1 MSHDATAT
9 PKTPRANKPPSITRN
24 TRAPVS
30 VRLPPEFK
38 ALCDRAGMTMA
49 QVIQSFAA
57 DLCAIAP
64 LTKKT
69 KYVSKGAAAQAAA
82 RAYYAAAYG
91 QARTDQRDGA

>member
-1 MSHDATAT
+1 MSHDDTSTAKPART
-9 PKTPRANKPPSITRN
+9 YKPPRITRN

-30 VRLPPEFK
+30 LRLPPEFK

-64 LTKKT
+64 LSKQT
-69 KYVSKGAAAQAAA
+69 KYVSKGVQAQAAA

-91 QARTDQRDGA
+91 QAGPDQRDGA

>member
-1 MSHDATAT
+1 MNTDAT
-9 PKTPRANKPPSITRN
+9 PKPARANKPPRITRN

-38 ALCDRAGMTMA
+38 ALCDSAGMTMA

-69 KYVSKGAAAQAAA
+69 KYVS
-82 RAYYAAAYG
+82 
-91 QARTDQRDGA
+91 